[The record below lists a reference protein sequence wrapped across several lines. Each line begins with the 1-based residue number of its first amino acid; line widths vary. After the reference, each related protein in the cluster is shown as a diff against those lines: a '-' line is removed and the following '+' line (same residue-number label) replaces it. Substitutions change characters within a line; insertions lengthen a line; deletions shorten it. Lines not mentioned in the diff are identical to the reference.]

1 MEREGYVSIWLG
13 NFPDDSALME
23 YAAEDC
29 VEYDE
34 DDGSGIER
42 PSQFSKDFFGG
53 MIWAFDPDFW
63 EREVVGSSSDIAELV
78 SPFSY
83 GDTFDVENIVLD
95 RVYNAVILVYDYEY
109 EPKAN
114 PANAPVEFIAAVP
127 YENLDL

>member
-42 PSQFSKDFFGG
+42 PSQFSNDFFGG

-63 EREVVGSSSDIAELV
+63 ERGRW
-78 SPFSY
+78 F
-83 GDTFDVENIVLD
+83 VLG
-95 RVYNAVILVYDYEY
+95 YSGAGI
-109 EPKAN
+109 
-114 PANAPVEFIAAVP
+114 PVFLRR
-127 YENLDL
+127 YL